1 MADFTQLKRVQLL
14 EEKAKAQL
22 ADFKGMD
29 VGFIGRNQTQAIA
42 DLDAQETQEFIAQLF
57 NQTEAKGYILLKDKA
72 ILYEIFDQRLQNS
85 DIITKNLDFLQRN
98 GEQVK
103 SRLIEMAFMEHLLK
117 TYKVVRKI

>member
-1 MADFTQLKRVQLL
+1 MQLL

-22 ADFKGMD
+22 ADFKGVD
-29 VGFIGRNQTQAIA
+29 VGFIGRNHTQAIA
-42 DLDAQETQEFIAQLF
+42 DLDTQETQEFIAQLF

-72 ILYEIFDQRLQNS
+72 ILYEILDQKLQNS

-103 SRLIEMAFMEHLLK
+103 ARLVEMAFMEHLLK
-117 TYKVVRKI
+117 IYKVVRKI